1 MMKFLFFSDQTHL
14 VEMKR
19 EVQFELEDTD
29 KSDKD
34 LCRTSVFPL
43 RSCWPPKGKL
53 DYNRI

>member
-1 MMKFLFFSDQTHL
+1 MKFPFFSDQTHL